1 LPNPKS
7 FLPAVVAALC
17 ATSVAGAATTI
28 NVGSYLLLPNTP
40 DQVIQIPVSGSD
52 LAPGADLAV
61 QVGDGGPE
69 LANYGLPPGTPGP
82 AISQID
88 FGAGT
93 IFSVPGA
100 QQFTSSGNI
109 PQVWFTNV
117 VLGNSP
123 ANVMANGMLAN
134 LTINTTGF
142 SNGSFGLLL
151 KNVVPGLLAPNGYS
165 TDLTDQVPN
174 LTINNGSITIIP
186 ATAYWRGNVDGN
198 WSTNNAGVTNWK
210 TDASGATDTHT
221 PPGVASDVFFTTT
234 SGASNLSTTLDTDF
248 SIKGLT
254 FTSAATNPATING
267 THTLTLGVDGL
278 ALQNGAATATI
289 GSAIAFGASQTWSI
303 AGSNPLV
310 VNGAVSLG
318 GSTLTK
324 AGTGTLRINGAP
336 ALGTGS
342 ALVVSAGTLRFNVAS
357 GAAVVSTG
365 VTATIASGA
374 TLELAGSVSAL
385 AAGSNRVN
393 VMNNSQAAAGGL
405 LVSGTDQQVGNIDGA
420 GTTVIGDGGNLTAN
434 HIQQSAL
441 LIGGNAM
448 NGALVTIAAS
458 DASGNS
464 LIAASGSSFVGV
476 NTSGD
481 PLGVSASD
489 ALRVPTRGGF
499 TAPILDALS
508 EGPCDHRLGGGATVP
523 EPSTTALLCFGAAC
537 LVVGLRF
544 ATDQVAR
551 ETLRSGRF

>member
-1 LPNPKS
+1 LLNSKS
-7 FLPAVVAALC
+7 FLRAVVAALC

-28 NVGSYLLLPNTP
+28 NVGSYLLLPNMP
-40 DQVIQIPVSGSD
+40 GQVIQIPVSGSD

-61 QVGDGGPE
+61 QIGDGGPE

-82 AISQID
+82 AIAQID

-93 IFSVPGA
+93 IFSVSGA
-100 QQFTSSGNI
+100 QQFTPSGNI
-109 PQVWFTNV
+109 PQVWFTNI

-123 ANVMANGMLAN
+123 ANVTANGMLAN

-151 KNVVPGLLAPNGYS
+151 KNVVPVLSPPNGYS
-165 TDLTDQVPN
+165 TDLTGQVPN

-186 ATAYWRGNVDGN
+186 TTAYWRGNVDGN

-221 PPGVASDVFFTTT
+221 PPGIASDVFFTTT
-234 SGASNLSTTLDTDF
+234 SGATNLSTTLDADF

-254 FTSAATNPATING
+254 FTSAAINSVTING
-267 THTLTLGVDGL
+267 NHTLSLGVDGL
-278 ALQNGAATATI
+278 SSQSGAATATI
-289 GSAIAFGASQTWSI
+289 GSPIALGASQTWSI

-324 AGTGTLRINGAP
+324 AGTGTLRINAAP

-342 ALVVSAGTLRFNVAS
+342 GLVVSAGTLRFNVAS
-357 GAAVVSTG
+357 GGATVGAG
-365 VTATIASGA
+365 VTATVVAGA

-385 AAGSNRVN
+385 TSASNRVN

-405 LVSGTDQQVGNIDGA
+405 LVSGTSQQVGNIDGA
-420 GTTVIGDGGNLTAN
+420 GNTVIGDGGSLTAN

-441 LIGGNAM
+441 VIGGSALNS
-448 NGALVTIAAS
+448 ALVTIAPS

-464 LIAASGSSFVGV
+464 LIAAGRSSF
-476 NTSGD
+476 
-481 PLGVSASD
+481 A
-489 ALRVPTRGGF
+489 
-499 TAPILDALS
+499 DALS
-508 EGPCDHRLGGGATVP
+508 PSESFGGGAMDAPNFSSLDNSSTSDPYIRSARVSDPGLGGGTAVP
-523 EPSTTALLCFGAAC
+523 EPSAKMLLGVGAAC
-537 LVVGLRF
+537 LMVGLRR
-544 ATDQVAR
+544 ATHR
-551 ETLRSGRF
+551 GWS